1 MTKFT
6 FMSETDGVT
15 VSHSFEAEVLPEIQK
30 RFNDFIEGSGFVL
43 PDEED
48 TFEFRVTN
56 EDFVAKEEDW
66 LWDEAN
72 TFINKETDVHWNE
85 AFVAKFG
92 SANVDTI
99 YAAAPVAAND
109 VINGGAGA
117 DIISFN
123 DYTLGGK

>member
-1 MTKFT
+1 MAKFILTKVP
-6 FMSETDGVT
+6 DKDCRG
-15 VSHSFEAEVLPEIQK
+15 AEVTYIFESEHLPHAQDHIRTFLEA
-30 RFNDFIEGSGFVL
+30 SGFVF
-43 PDEED
+43 PEEEQED

-66 LWDEAN
+66 LWDEAD

-92 SANVDTI
+92 
-99 YAAAPVAAND
+99 AAAASE
-109 VINGGAGA
+109 VINGGQGA